1 MVTANTLATAPR
13 ARGAQAVLTRPN
25 PPGDQPSKPRRREF
39 WVRRL
44 RDALAARS
52 SQAFDVAEE
61 GLRLWPADPEIL
73 MLAALTA
80 LAGNQPERALALLK
94 RHGKRYVPGK
104 AVTLLTALA
113 LGQQGHFAQAA
124 TMLRGAHLNTDHA
137 ALAWFVGDAVMADWL
152 FARLREIRVEKLRRG
167 GGSSDGSRRAK
178 PPDIRLPPPRP
189 AHASGEGRK
198 APPTAPPQPAV
209 ADLPRLEARFDI
221 AFRLTDPDGIEIA
234 GADASPDLV
243 PFYLR
248 GELVRLSLF
257 EGFDELLCLA
267 ALQGVEAHWYQVETV
282 RKVLKQYRGRV
293 LLADEVGLGKTI
305 EAGMV
310 LKEYML
316 RGMAER
322 ILILTPASLVGQWR
336 DEMASKFGIDCA
348 TSQDPLLRSDPATFW
363 AQPRVIASIAAA
375 RRREQAD
382 MLVGLSYDV
391 VVVDEAH
398 HLRDQT
404 NASYR
409 LVNSL
414 QKRFLLLLSATP
426 VQNSLLELYNL
437 LTLLQP
443 GIFKTQKEFRSV
455 YMVPGKPREPA
466 NRERLRDLMRSVM
479 VRNTRAL
486 TALRMRRRQASTLR
500 AIPDPAEAACYDEM
514 SALVREFAAIEGPAG
529 TDLPGGP
536 ERPHRLSLQH
546 LLAAAGSSPAA
557 SAAAIDRMAA
567 RFPKDRRWPDLLART
582 QAITAGAKE
591 AALLR
596 LLAQNPAE
604 KKLVFV
610 HHRDS
615 MTHLADRL
623 RRQKTPFALFS
634 GDMTGQQK
642 DAAVVAFRDHVP
654 LLLCTESGGE
664 GRNLQFCNTLIN
676 FDIPWNPMAIEQ
688 RIGRIDRIGQTREVF
703 IFNLVTAGTIEDA
716 VLRIL
721 DEKINMFE
729 LVVGEVGAILGEVD
743 EQQDFS
749 TLVLDAWLHETD
761 QARAAAFA
769 QLETQLLAARRD
781 YEGIK
786 QLDEALFGND
796 LDAA

>member
-1 MVTANTLATAPR
+1 MNGTKVIP
-13 ARGAQAVLTRPN
+13 AVP
-25 PPGDQPSKPRRREF
+25 
-39 WVRRL
+39 
-44 RDALAARS
+44 
-52 SQAFDVAEE
+52 
-61 GLRLWPADPEIL
+61 
-73 MLAALTA
+73 ML
-80 LAGNQPERALALLK
+80 
-94 RHGKRYVPGK
+94 
-104 AVTLLTALA
+104 
-113 LGQQGHFAQAA
+113 
-124 TMLRGAHLNTDHA
+124 
-137 ALAWFVGDAVMADWL
+137 
-152 FARLREIRVEKLRRG
+152 
-167 GGSSDGSRRAK
+167 
-178 PPDIRLPPPRP
+178 
-189 AHASGEGRK
+189 
-198 APPTAPPQPAV
+198 PTV
-209 ADLPRLEARFDI
+209 ADLPRLEARFD
-221 AFRLTDPDGIEIA
+221 LTFELANPDGIEIA
-234 GADASPDLV
+234 GAEAASDPDL
-243 PFYLR
+243 FRLR
-248 GELVRLSLF
+248 AELVRLSLF
-257 EGFDELLCLA
+257 EGFDELLCLPT
-267 ALQGVEAHWYQVETV
+267 LQGVEAHWYQVETV

-310 LKEYML
+310 LKEYLL

-322 ILILTPASLVGQWR
+322 VLILAPASLVGQWR
-336 DEMASKFGIDCA
+336 DEMASKFGIACA
-348 TSQDPLLRSDPATFW
+348 TSHDPQLRTDPDGFW
-363 AQPRVIASIAAA
+363 AQPRVIASIAVA
-375 RRREQAD
+375 RRKEQAE
-382 MLVGLSYDV
+382 LLGRLSYDV

-398 HLRDQT
+398 HLRDQAS
-404 NASYR
+404 ASYR

-443 GIFKTQKEFRSV
+443 GIFKTQKDFRSV

-466 NRERLRDLMRSVM
+466 NRERLRDLMRGVM

-486 TALRMRRRQASTLR
+486 AALRMPPRHASTLR
-500 AIPDPAEAACYDEM
+500 AVPDPAEAACYQELTE
-514 SALVREFAAIEGPAG
+514 LVRELAAVGNQAAASASG
-529 TDLPGGP
+529 NAFGSGG
-536 ERPHRLSLQH
+536 PHRLSLQH

-557 SAAAIDRMAA
+557 SAAAITRMAERIPADA
-567 RFPKDRRWPDLLART
+567 RWTRLLART
-582 QAITAGAKE
+582 RAIGAGAKE

-615 MTHLADRL
+615 MTRLADRL
-623 RRQKTPFALFS
+623 SRQKTPFALFS
-634 GDMTGQQK
+634 GDLSGPQK
-642 DAAVVAFRDHVP
+642 DAAVEAFRDRVP
-654 LLLCTESGGE
+654 VLLCTESGGE

-743 EQQDFS
+743 EQQQFS
-749 TLVLDAWLHETD
+749 TLVLDAWLQSTE
-761 QARAAAFA
+761 QARADAFA
-769 QLETQLLAARRD
+769 QLEQQLVAARRD
-781 YEGIK
+781 YDGVK
-786 QLDEALFGND
+786 QLDEALFGSD